1 MNSFQLTS
9 ENEFETRFLGEKLSK
24 QILGFNTE
32 SPKIIS
38 LYGELGTGKTTF
50 ARAIIQQ
57 RGSADSVT
65 SPTFTLIETYHLDDV
80 LVAHLDLYRIESDAE
95 MEGIGLRD
103 YLDGD
108 WICLIEWPDR
118 ARGMLPDPDLT
129 VNLAYEGNGRSAVLI
144 ATQRLTDR
152 ADWLK

>member
-1 MNSFQLTS
+1 L
-9 ENEFETRFLGEKLSK
+9 
-24 QILGFNTE
+24 ILVPGDVVY
-32 SPKIIS
+32 
-38 LYGELGTGKTTF
+38 LCGELGTGKTTF

-65 SPTFTLIETYHLDDV
+65 SPTFTLIETYHLGDV

-118 ARGMLPDPDLT
+118 APGMLPDPDLT

-144 ATQRLTDR
+144 ATERLTDR

>member
-1 MNSFQLTS
+1 MNLKQIFTREAQLTA
-9 ENEFETRFLGEKLSK
+9 FAAKVAL
-24 QILGFNTE
+24 ILVPGDVVY
-32 SPKIIS
+32 
-38 LYGELGTGKTTF
+38 LCGELGTGKTTF

-57 RGSADSVT
+57 KGSVDSVT
-65 SPTFTLIETYHLDDV
+65 SPTFTLIETYRLDDV

-118 ARGMLPDPDLT
+118 APGMLPDPDLT
-129 VNLAYEGNGRSAVLI
+129 VNLAYEGNGRSVVLTTTEQL
-144 ATQRLTDR
+144 ADR
-152 ADWLK
+152 ADWLE

>member
-1 MNSFQLTS
+1 M
-9 ENEFETRFLGEKLSK
+9 FLEPGDVVYLR
-24 QILGFNTE
+24 
-32 SPKIIS
+32 
-38 LYGELGTGKTTF
+38 GELGTGKTAF

-80 LVAHLDLYRIESDAE
+80 SVVHLDLYRIESDAQ

-103 YLDGD
+103 YLDGR

-118 ARGMLPDPDLT
+118 APRMLPDPDLT
-129 VNLAYEGNGRSAVLI
+129 IDLAYEGKGRSAVLI
-144 ATQRLTDR
+144 ATKQLSDR

>member
-1 MNSFQLTS
+1 MN
-9 ENEFETRFLGEKLSK
+9 SK
-24 QILGFNTE
+24 QIFTSEAQLTAFAAEIASILVPGDVVY
-32 SPKIIS
+32 
-38 LYGELGTGKTTF
+38 LRGELGTGKTTF

-108 WICLIEWPDR
+108 WICLIECPER
-118 ARGMLPDPDLT
+118 APGMLPDPDLT
-129 VNLAYEGNGRSAVLI
+129 VNLAYEGNGRSAVLK
-144 ATQRLTDR
+144 ATEQLTDR

>member
-1 MNSFQLTS
+1 MS
-9 ENEFETRFLGEKLSK
+9 SK
-24 QILGFNTE
+24 QIFTCEAQLTAFAA
-32 SPKIIS
+32 KIALI
-38 LYGELGTGKTTF
+38 LVPGDVVYLRGELGTGKTTF

-57 RGSADSVT
+57 RGSTDSVT

-103 YLDGD
+103 YLDGS

-118 ARGMLPDPDLT
+118 APGMLPDPDLT
-129 VNLAYEGNGRSAVLI
+129 VDLAYEENGRSAVLI
-144 ATQRLTDR
+144 ATEGLANRV
-152 ADWLK
+152 DWLK

>member
-1 MNSFQLTS
+1 MS
-9 ENEFETRFLGEKLSK
+9 SK
-24 QILGFNTE
+24 QIFTCEAQLTAFAA
-32 SPKIIS
+32 KIA
-38 LYGELGTGKTTF
+38 LFLEPGDVVYLRGELGTGKTAF

-80 LVAHLDLYRIESDAE
+80 SVVHLDLYRIESDAQ

-103 YLDGD
+103 YLDGR

-118 ARGMLPDPDLT
+118 APRMLPDPDLT
-129 VNLAYEGNGRSAVLI
+129 IDLDYEGKGRSAVLI
-144 ATQRLTDR
+144 ATKQLSDR

>member
-1 MNSFQLTS
+1 MN
-9 ENEFETRFLGEKLSK
+9 SK
-24 QILGFNTE
+24 QIFKSEAQLTAFAAEIASILVPGDVVY
-32 SPKIIS
+32 
-38 LYGELGTGKTTF
+38 LRGELGTGKTTF
-50 ARAIIQQ
+50 ARAVIQQ
-57 RGSADSVT
+57 RGKTDSVT

-129 VNLAYEGNGRSAVLI
+129 VNLAYEGNGRSAVLK
-144 ATQRLTDR
+144 ATEQLTDR

>member
-1 MNSFQLTS
+1 MN
-9 ENEFETRFLGEKLSK
+9 SK
-24 QILGFNTE
+24 QIFKSEAQLTAFAAEIASILVPGDVVY
-32 SPKIIS
+32 
-38 LYGELGTGKTTF
+38 LRGELGTGKTTF

-65 SPTFTLIETYHLDDV
+65 SPTFTLIETYHLGDV
-80 LVAHLDLYRIESDAE
+80 SVAHLDLYRIESDAE

-144 ATQRLTDR
+144 ATERLADR

>member
-1 MNSFQLTS
+1 MN
-9 ENEFETRFLGEKLSK
+9 SK
-24 QILGFNTE
+24 QIFTSEAQLTAFAAEIASILVPGDVVY
-32 SPKIIS
+32 
-38 LYGELGTGKTTF
+38 LRGELGTGKTTF

-57 RGSADSVT
+57 RGKTDSVT

-118 ARGMLPDPDLT
+118 APGMLPDPDLT
-129 VNLAYEGNGRSAVLI
+129 VNLAYEGNGRSAVLK
-144 ATQRLTDR
+144 ATEQLTDR

>member
-1 MNSFQLTS
+1 MN
-9 ENEFETRFLGEKLSK
+9 SK
-24 QILGFNTE
+24 QIFTSEAQLTAFAAEIASILVPGDVVY
-32 SPKIIS
+32 
-38 LYGELGTGKTTF
+38 LRGELGTGKTTF

-65 SPTFTLIETYHLDDV
+65 SPTFTLIETYHLGDV
-80 LVAHLDLYRIESDAE
+80 SVAHLDLYRIESDAE

-118 ARGMLPDPDLT
+118 APSMLPDPDLT

-144 ATQRLTDR
+144 ATERLADR

>member
-1 MNSFQLTS
+1 MNLKQIFTQEAQLTA
-9 ENEFETRFLGEKLSK
+9 LAAKIAL
-24 QILGFNTE
+24 ILVPGDVVY
-32 SPKIIS
+32 
-38 LYGELGTGKTTF
+38 LCGELGTGKTTF

-57 RGSADSVT
+57 KGSADSVT

-103 YLDGD
+103 YLDGN

-118 ARGMLPDPDLT
+118 APGMLPDPDLT
-129 VNLAYEGNGRSAVLI
+129 VNLAYEGNGRSAVLV
-144 ATQRLTDR
+144 ATERLTDR